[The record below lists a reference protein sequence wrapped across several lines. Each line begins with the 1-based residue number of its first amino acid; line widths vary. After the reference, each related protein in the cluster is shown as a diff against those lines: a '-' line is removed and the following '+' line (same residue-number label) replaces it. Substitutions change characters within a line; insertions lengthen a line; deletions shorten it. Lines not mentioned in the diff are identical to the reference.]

1 MAWIEIA
8 RTGVTSIRLH
18 PWRSAAT
25 VLCVIA
31 VLVPY
36 LTGLAICGGLSEQAA
51 QSIDGGGDLY
61 VTGRQ
66 FGRSVALPLDA
77 VKKIAALPGVT
88 SAVPR
93 IVGTLTIGD
102 ERHHAVVVG
111 VRADNLPDGTSL
123 VDGRWFEAG
132 PVNELV
138 VGSEL
143 AARLK
148 LKVGSLIPPF
158 YQNRQGERI
167 SKVVGIFSRNAPLW
181 QANLML
187 TSFETAARL
196 FDQPGLAT
204 DILVRCR
211 KGTEQELAASI
222 RRRLHWIGADGSR
235 LDVRVI
241 TRQDLHGLWAA
252 AAAHRDGIFQLHWML
267 ALSISVLAVMV
278 TSAFGT
284 SERRGEVAVLKAI
297 GWRTDEV
304 LLRSGVE
311 GLLLGVAGAAVSI
324 LLAWLWLRCLN
335 GYGVAALFLPTLG
348 IRPHVSIPTRL
359 LPAPVLLAAI
369 VSWIVVTSGS
379 FYATWRTAMT
389 PPAHALRSAG

>member
-1 MAWIEIA
+1 M
-8 RTGVTSIRLH
+8 
-18 PWRSAAT
+18 
-25 VLCVIA
+25 LCVVA

-36 LTGLAICGGLSEQAA
+36 VTGLAICGGISEQAA
-51 QSIDGGGDLY
+51 QSIDGGADLY

-66 FGRSVALPLDA
+66 FGRSAALPLDA
-77 VKKIAALPGVT
+77 VEQIAALPGVT

-93 IVGTLTIGD
+93 IVGKLTIGD
-102 ERHHAVVVG
+102 DRQPVVVVG
-111 VRADNLPDGTSL
+111 VSGDHLPDHAAL
-123 VDGRWFEAG
+123 VDGRWFESAT
-132 PVNELV
+132 VNELV

-148 LKVGSLIPPF
+148 LQVGALLPPF

-167 SKVVGIFSRNAPLW
+167 SKVVGIFSPQAPLW
-181 QANLML
+181 QANLMF
-187 TSFETAARL
+187 TSLQTAARL
-196 FDQPGLAT
+196 FDQPSLAT

-211 KGTEQELAASI
+211 TGTEEELASAI
-222 RRRLHWIGADGSR
+222 RRRLLWTHDDGSW
-235 LDVRVI
+235 LDVRV
-241 TRQDLHGLWAA
+241 TSRQDLNGLWTAA
-252 AAAHRDGIFQLHWML
+252 AQHRDGVFQLHWML
-267 ALSISVLAVMV
+267 ALSVAVLAVLV

-311 GLLLGVAGAAVSI
+311 GLLLAVAGAAVSI
-324 LLAWLWLRCLN
+324 IVAWLWLRTFN

-348 IRPHVSIPTRL
+348 ARPEVVVPFRL
-359 LPAPVLLAAI
+359 LPVPVLVGSIL
-369 VSWIVVTSGS
+369 SWIVVTSGS
-379 FYATWRTAMT
+379 LYSTWRTAMT